1 MLAEV
6 RSNVLIFNKLNFYVL
21 HETTGNYRKFITIE
35 QLKKIDIIPT
45 ETLNMRLKERK
56 CLWGD

>member
-45 ETLNMRLKERK
+45 ETLNMGLKERK

>member
-45 ETLNMRLKERK
+45 EKLNMRLKERK